1 MEYQNLFSWHTQIM
15 KSSLI
20 RELVASIKSVPGL
33 ISFAGGFPSAKTFP
47 TKILAEL
54 YKQVI
59 EQDGEDVLQYGASEG
74 DNLLKEELIKWDGY
88 SHLTLDN
95 LLVTVGATN
104 GIFYYL
110 QSMIEDGDV
119 VFSEAPTFL
128 GSLVAFDAVGAKVH
142 GIPMDAE
149 GIDIE
154 ILKKDLLEYRAKG
167 KKVKFLYV
175 IPDFQN
181 PSGITMSTQRRKDLV
196 RFALDFDLP
205 ILEDNPYSRLR
216 YSGEHVNSLYGTAF
230 EQYRNPDI
238 VTEVVSFSKILGPG
252 MRLAYAKGN
261 KKLIERMCSWQQ
273 KVNITPDC
281 VTERVAARFFQQGLM
296 QPHLEMI
303 CEFYK
308 PYLKTMLD
316 ALNEQMPTN
325 VMWTQPEGGIFL
337 WLWLPVGFNCDE
349 LFEIA
354 KQNKVAFIPGSK
366 FFPFGEEQYNCMR
379 LNFTYSTQ
387 EQIKEG
393 VKRLAGI
400 VKSLKP

>member
-1 MEYQNLFSWHTQIM
+1 MEYQKSFSQHTQTM

-20 RELVASIKSVPGL
+20 RELVASIRNVPGL
-33 ISFAGGFPSAKTFP
+33 ISFAGGFPSPKTFP
-47 TKILAEL
+47 SKQLAEI
-54 YKQVI
+54 YQQVI
-59 EQDGEDVLQYGASEG
+59 QNEGEEVLQYGASEG
-74 DNLLKEELIKWDGY
+74 DTLLKDELIKWEGY
-88 SHLTLDN
+88 SHISHDN
-95 LLVTVGATN
+95 LLITVGATN
-104 GIFYYL
+104 GIYYYTK
-110 QSMIEDGDV
+110 SMIDEGDV
-119 VFSEAPTFL
+119 IFCEAPTFL
-128 GSLVAFDAVGAKVH
+128 GTLVAFDAMGANVH
-142 GIPMDAE
+142 GIAMDDE
-149 GIDIE
+149 GIDLDS
-154 ILKKDLLEYRAKG
+154 LKKDLLEYRANG

-181 PSGITMSTQRRKDLV
+181 PSGITMSAQRRKDLI
-196 RFALDFDLP
+196 RFAIDFDLP

-216 YSGEHVNSLYGTAF
+216 YSGEHVNTLYGTAF

-238 VTEVVSFSKILGPG
+238 VTEIVSFSKILGPG

-261 KKLIERMCSWQQ
+261 KKVIERMCSWQQ

-281 VTERVAARFFQQGLM
+281 ITERVAARFFQQGLM
-296 QPHLEMI
+296 QPHLDMI

-316 ALNEQMPTN
+316 ALHENMPSN

-337 WLWLPVGFNCDE
+337 WLWLPERFNCDE
-349 LFEIA
+349 LFEKA
-354 KQNKVAFIPGSK
+354 KEHKVAFIPGSK

-393 VKRLAGI
+393 VARLAELI
-400 VKSLKP
+400 KSL